1 MKKILSIRTI
11 LLLSFFAGGMAGP
24 FPAVASAGAALDYL
38 PLVPMEKTF
47 DGLGGKIH
55 VQETLRPLP
64 GVGTAKVLEVTRKIA
79 YLNFPTRTIVSVYR
93 FEPATGTF
101 TKNSSTSA
109 FSHAVFAYHPP
120 LVRVRLPFRK
130 GESWD
135 GEDGENRIHDRVWGK
150 VRITLPAGSF
160 VCWVVRRRLSY
171 NLISRRSTQILYEYY
186 AKGVGFVGEGGWSA
200 TGKWHWS
207 RRLLSFK
214 MGTEGSPPP
223 APRTSP

>member
-1 MKKILSIRTI
+1 MKKIRLLRILG
-11 LLLSFFAGGMAGP
+11 LLLPLSLGVGSLPGAVSAAAGGT
-24 FPAVASAGAALDYL
+24 LDYL
-38 PLVPMEKTF
+38 PLVPMQKTF

-55 VQETLRPLP
+55 VQETLRPIP
-64 GVGTAKVLEVTRKIA
+64 GAGKGPQTDLEVTRKIA

-93 FEPATGTF
+93 FDPATGTF

-109 FSHAVFAYHPP
+109 FSRSVFDYHPP

-130 GESWD
+130 GDSWS

-150 VRITLPAGSF
+150 VRITLPAGTF

-214 MGTEGSPPP
+214 MGAGGS
-223 APRTSP
+223 